1 MILLLIF
8 TLLQKSV
15 CFPFLK
21 SAEDSQ
27 MSHKLFFFFLKFLS
41 RNTITN
47 HNLNSCTYSKLRQI
61 INWISLNPK
70 NWHNNHEI
78 KKQTKQTMRH

>member
-27 MSHKLFFFFLKFLS
+27 MSHKLFFFFFEVPKQEH
-41 RNTITN
+41 
-47 HNLNSCTYSKLRQI
+47 HNQS
-61 INWISLNPK
+61 
-70 NWHNNHEI
+70 
-78 KKQTKQTMRH
+78 